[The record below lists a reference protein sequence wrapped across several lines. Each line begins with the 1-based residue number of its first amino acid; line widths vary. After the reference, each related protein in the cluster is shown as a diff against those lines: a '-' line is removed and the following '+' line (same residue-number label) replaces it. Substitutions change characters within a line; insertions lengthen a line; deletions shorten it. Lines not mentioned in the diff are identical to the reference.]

1 MLDYMT
7 TEDDPVSRRLRW
19 VLEAQGKSMR
29 GLSLAAGL
37 SATHVERLLARG
49 ASKSELETLRKIAA
63 TTGVSLSWLATGV
76 GDPYEDDAQRPA
88 ADAPSRERHM
98 GDLAGYAQAEA
109 DARLLRPQY
118 AEHPVW
124 ARMRAAEALT
134 DGPVTGAALAELADY
149 LIRHGW
155 RRGT

>member
-1 MLDYMT
+1 MIDDVT
-7 TEDDPVSRRLRW
+7 TDEDPVSRRLRW

-29 GLSLAAGL
+29 SLSLAAGL
-37 SATHVERLLARG
+37 SAAHIERLLARG
-49 ASKSELETLRKIAA
+49 ASKSELSTLHKIAT
-63 TTGVSLSWLATGV
+63 TTGVSLSWLATGR
-76 GDPYEDDAQRPA
+76 GEPYEADAQSPA
-88 ADAPSRERHM
+88 PDAPSRERHM
-98 GDLAGYAQAEA
+98 GDLVGYAQAEA

-118 AEHPVW
+118 ADHPVW
-124 ARMRAAEALT
+124 ERIRATEALT